1 MRLGKL
7 MSGVALAV
15 LLAGCAEQL
24 AGLDQSLYGVAN
36 QISSKDRVTGSRVL
50 ASGDRAAQ
58 IAESNAAMDQE
69 IAKLTTSGGK
79 LNAQV
84 DAAGYA
90 RLVAITQRII
100 AVSHFAEEA
109 SQWKVVLLPDDD
121 FNAFVNG
128 GSYVMVNKGLLDAV
142 KSDDEIAAVIGHE
155 VGHVAANHVGRQ
167 QAYQIVSLLDRKNGG
182 EAFDQSFT
190 LAQEQQA
197 DQIGILYAALAGYDP
212 MAASNLWSRLY
223 AQQGQYAGRIS
234 SHPLNG
240 DRAASTKQLGQQV
253 AQYRVAGRVNPQAQ
267 DILVNNVLWQRN
279 ALPELAAGQGGGLM
293 AVAQTAWTT
302 YQERETAKG
311 LAEAQTARAAQ
322 VKAVQ
327 SALTVNSIDAV
338 DADTAV
344 VRMTYTGTVPLAELR
359 LALQTPK
366 ARVIA
371 SAGAVSPGQTFDVTF
386 AKAGSGIGEGG
397 KVALSVDEVR

>member
-1 MRLGKL
+1 MRRIKL
-7 MSGVALAV
+7 MSGIAVAV

-24 AGLDQSLYGVAN
+24 AGFDQSLYGVAN
-36 QISSKDRVTGSRVL
+36 SVSTQDRVTGSRIL
-50 ASGDRAAQ
+50 ASGDRTAQ
-58 IAESNAAMDQE
+58 IAESNAAIDQQL
-69 IAKLTTSGGK
+69 AKLTAGGGK
-79 LNAQV
+79 VNAEV

-100 AVSHFAEEA
+100 KASHFADEA
-109 SQWKVVLLPDDD
+109 SQWKVVLLPDKE
-121 FNAFVNG
+121 FNAYVNG
-128 GSYVMVNKGLLDAV
+128 GSYVMVYKGLLDSV

-182 EAFDQSFT
+182 EAFEQSFT

-212 MAASNLWSRLY
+212 MAASVLWNRLY
-223 AQQGQYAGRIS
+223 AQQGQYAGLIS
-234 SHPLNG
+234 DHPLNG

-253 AQYRVAGRVNPQAQ
+253 AQYRVAGQVNPQAQ
-267 DILVNNVLWQRN
+267 AILANNVLWQRS
-279 ALPELAAGQGGGLM
+279 ALPELAAGQGGGLL

-302 YQERETAKG
+302 YQERETAQS
-311 LAEAQTARAAQ
+311 LAQQQTARAAQ

-327 SALTVNSIDAV
+327 NALVVRNMEGV
-338 DADTAV
+338 DADTVV
-344 VRMTYTGTVPLAELR
+344 VRMTYQGTAPLAEVR

-371 SAGAVSPGQTFDVTF
+371 SAGAVAAGAKFYVTF
-386 AKAGSGIGEGG
+386 SQAGSGIGNGG
-397 KVALSVDEVR
+397 KVAIGVDEVR